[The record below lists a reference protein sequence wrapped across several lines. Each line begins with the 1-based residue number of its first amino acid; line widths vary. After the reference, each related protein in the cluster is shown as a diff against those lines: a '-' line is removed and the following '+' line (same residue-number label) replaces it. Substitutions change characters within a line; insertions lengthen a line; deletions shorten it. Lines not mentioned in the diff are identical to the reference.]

1 MAAFTKPPSL
11 ISRTTIF
18 NQDFKIITAGTT
30 ADTPKKE

>member
-1 MAAFTKPPSL
+1 MENASGA
-11 ISRTTIF
+11 TIF